1 MITDNQT
8 IYLVDD
14 DDSVR
19 RSLTRLLKS
28 LNLKCLAFSSA
39 TEFLTQHHDQ
49 MRGCIILDLQMPEL
63 TGLNVQTAL
72 NERKSSLPIIFLTGK
87 GDIPTTVSAM
97 KAGASDFLTKPA
109 SEATLLGAI
118 NRALETDRQAHA
130 QRVELAKLRALFAR
144 LTPRETEVLRYVVQG
159 YLNKQTA
166 AELGTVEKTI
176 KVHRARLMDKLEVE
190 SLAEL
195 VRMVEH
201 AGVFENHQ

>member
-1 MITDNQT
+1 
-8 IYLVDD
+8 
-14 DDSVR
+14 
-19 RSLTRLLKS
+19 
-28 LNLKCLAFSSA
+28 
-39 TEFLTQHHDQ
+39 

-72 NERKSSLPIIFLTGK
+72 NDRKNSLPIIFLTGK

-201 AGVFENHQ
+201 AGIFENHQ

>member
-1 MITDNQT
+1 MTPPQQT

-14 DDSVR
+14 DDSAR

-28 LNLKCLAFSSA
+28 LHFQCVAFASA
-39 TEFLTQHHDQ
+39 LEFLAQHHQ
-49 MRGCIILDLQMPEL
+49 ALAGCIILDLQMPEL
-63 TGLNVQTAL
+63 NGLNVQAAL
-72 NERKSSLPIIFLTGK
+72 NERKNTLPIIFLTGK
-87 GDIPTTVSAM
+87 GDIPSTVAAM

-109 SEATLLGAI
+109 TEQTLLAAI
-118 NRALETDRQAHA
+118 NRAFEHDRITRA
-130 QRVELAKLRALFAR
+130 QRAELAALRSLFAR

-176 KVHRARLMDKLEVE
+176 KVHRARLMDKLEVQ

-201 AGVFENHQ
+201 AGIFES